1 MKFYLFIALLLIPVL
16 SLAEPFVVIKTNIGN
31 IEVELNQK
39 QAPLSTANFLSYV
52 DSGFY
57 KNTIF
62 HRVIPNFMVQG
73 GGFTKSMAK
82 KITKGE
88 IRNEATNGLKNE
100 RGTIAMARTNVVDSA
115 TSQFFINHGN
125 NSFLDHKAKTS
136 RGYGYAVFGR
146 VVKGLDVVD
155 NIAMVKTGRKK
166 GMSDV
171 PIQSVIIQ
179 AIERLDKK

>member
-1 MKFYLFIALLLIPVL
+1 MKKFIFITLMLIPAL
-16 SLAEPFVVIKTNIGN
+16 AIAEPFVVIKTNMGD

-39 QAPLSTANFLSYV
+39 QAPISTANFLSYV

-62 HRVIPNFMVQG
+62 HRVIPNFMIQG

-82 KITKGE
+82 KITNAE
-88 IRNEATNGLKNE
+88 ISNEATNGLKNE
-100 RGTIAMARTNVVDSA
+100 RGTIAMARTNKVDSA

-155 NIAMVKTGRKK
+155 NIAIVKTGRKK
-166 GMSDV
+166 GMKDV

-179 AIERLDKK
+179 AIERLEK

>member
-1 MKFYLFIALLLIPVL
+1 MKKFFFIALLLIPVL
-16 SLAEPFVVIKTNIGN
+16 SLAEPFVVIKTNMGN

-39 QAPLSTANFLSYV
+39 QAPISTANFLRYV

-62 HRVIPNFMVQG
+62 HRVIPNFMIQG

-82 KITKGE
+82 KITKAE
-88 IRNEATNGLKNE
+88 ISNEATNGLKNK
-100 RGTIAMARTNVVDSA
+100 RGTIAMARTNKVDSA
-115 TSQFFINHGN
+115 TSQFFINHSN
-125 NSFLDHKAKTS
+125 NSFLDHKSKTP

-155 NIAMVKTGRKK
+155 NIAIVKTGRKK
-166 GMSDV
+166 GMNDV
-171 PIQSVIIQ
+171 PIQPVIIQ
-179 AIERLDKK
+179 ALERLKNK